1 MLCSQQAN
9 KRYTRLRKRLNGIY
23 LNESRP
29 KKVVE
34 VFDEKLQS
42 TLDYKKIKRNVS
54 YKTLIRLELYKLE
67 KHFMGED
74 IYRPF
79 VAECDQL
86 ICM

>member
-1 MLCSQQAN
+1 
-9 KRYTRLRKRLNGIY
+9 
-23 LNESRP
+23 
-29 KKVVE
+29 

-54 YKTLIRLELYKLE
+54 YKTVIRLELDKLE

-79 VAECDQL
+79 VAEW
-86 ICM
+86 